1 MSAVQLGSI
10 VGIAGLL
17 IIAAALIQGFLNI
30 QFALARS
37 MQAGRVDRARL
48 ALFEDRAAT
57 VLQRAK
63 ADRDAHELSWN
74 GLRKFQ
80 VERRVFENPNK
91 DICSFYLVAHDK
103 RPIPPFK
110 AGQYLTFQLPIPG
123 EPQAVYRCYS
133 LSDSPAERDYY
144 RVSIKRLDAP
154 PKAPKGTPPGLSS
167 TFFHNMLEEGDI
179 VEVQAP
185 NGEFYIDDESE
196 RPVVLIAGGV
206 GLTPLISMMNWLI
219 ATESRREIWFFY
231 GVRNRGE
238 HAMYEM
244 LKRVEKENS
253 NIHVVVVYA
262 DPTETCREGVD
273 YDVKGFVSVDLLKSK
288 LGSTNYEFYIC
299 GPPPMMTAITTGLD
313 EWGVPEADVRFE
325 AFGPASVQK
334 SDDEKEEV
342 ADTGETF
349 KVEFSRSKTTVDWAP
364 KDGTIL
370 ELAEAHNI
378 KARCGCR
385 AGSCG
390 SCLTALMQGD
400 VDYLHRPGAKPEAG
414 SCLICISKPKSDL
427 VIDL

>member
-1 MSAVQLGSI
+1 MSAVELGSY

-17 IIAAALIQGFLNI
+17 IIAAVLLQAALSI
-30 QFALARS
+30 QFAFARS
-37 MQAGRVDRARL
+37 MQAARVDKARL

-57 VLQRAK
+57 VLKRAQ

-74 GLRKFQ
+74 GIRKFQ
-80 VERRVFENPNK
+80 IERRVFENPNK

-103 RPIPPFK
+103 RPIPPYR
-110 AGQYLTFQLPIPG
+110 AGQYLTFQLPIPS
-123 EPQAVYRCYS
+123 EPQPVYRCYS
-133 LSDSPAERDYY
+133 LSDSPTERDCY
-144 RVSIKRLDAP
+144 RVSIKRLDPP
-154 PKAPKGTPPGLSS
+154 PKAPEGTPPGLSS
-167 TFFHNMLEEGDI
+167 TFFHNQLEEGDI
-179 VEVQAP
+179 VEVHAP
-185 NGEFYIDDESE
+185 SGEFHIDDESE

-206 GLTPLISMMNWLI
+206 GLTPLVSMMNYLI
-219 ATESRREIWFFY
+219 ATGSNREIWFFY

-244 LKRVEKENS
+244 FRRIETENS
-253 NIHVVVVYA
+253 NVHVVVAYA
-262 DPTETCREGVD
+262 DPTETCRQGTD
-273 YDVKGFVSVDLLKSK
+273 YDVKGFVGIDLLKSK
-288 LGSTNYEFYIC
+288 LGTTNYEFYIC
-299 GPPPMMTAITTGLD
+299 GPPPMMEAITNGLE
-313 EWGVPEADVRFE
+313 EWGVPERDIRFE

-334 SDDEKEEV
+334 HDDAEN
-342 ADTGETF
+342 ADGDPEETF
-349 KVEFSRSKTTVDWAP
+349 RVEFSRSKTTVDWSP
-364 KDGTIL
+364 KNGTLL

-390 SCLTALMQGD
+390 SCLTALMQGE